1 MITDSS
7 YLKPNKRGAVSL
19 TIILG
24 ILIAALAFYL
34 VYKVQGLEVRVKKVE
49 DIVSGATAQQAEK
62 PLDIKNVKAL
72 FKKGNMTF
80 GKTDAKALVV
90 EFSDP
95 SCPYCHAAAYGADDI
110 FQGKFKTVENGG
122 TYQSPVQAFRKL
134 ADEGKIGYV
143 TLYANGHGAGEIA
156 AQALYCAYDQGKY
169 WEAHDLLFSSEGYNL
184 INNDVKNDVA
194 NAPKIAEYLASAL
207 DSATL
212 ESCIT
217 SGKYA
222 KKLAEDMQSAQ
233 TLNFSGTP
241 MFVVNTKKFA
251 GAYSYE
257 NMKADVEA
265 AMK

>member
-1 MITDSS
+1 MSNHKTSF
-7 YLKPNKRGAVSL
+7 KRGAVSPAM
-19 TIILG
+19 ILG
-24 ILIAALAFYL
+24 VLVAVLGVYL
-34 VYKVQGLEVRVKKVE
+34 VYKVQTLEMRVKQVE
-49 DIVSGATAQQAEK
+49 DVISGATAQKEEK
-62 PLDIKNVKAL
+62 PIDIKNVKAL

-80 GKTDAKALVV
+80 GNTNAKALVV

-95 SCPYCHAAAYGADDI
+95 SCPYCHAAAYGADEI

-122 TYQSPVQAFRKL
+122 QYQSPVQAFRKL
-134 ADEGKIGYV
+134 AEEGKIGYV
-143 TLYANGHGAGEIA
+143 TLYANGHGAGELT
-156 AQALYCAYDQGKY
+156 AQALYCAYEQGKY
-169 WEAHDLLFSSEGYNL
+169 WEAHDLLFTNDGYNL

-194 NAPKIAEYLASAL
+194 NAPKLVEYLAGVLDGNAL
-207 DSATL
+207 QTCL
-212 ESCIT
+212 E

-257 NMKADVEA
+257 NMKADVES

>member
-1 MITDSS
+1 MSNDKSI
-7 YLKPNKRGAVSL
+7 LKPYKRGAASL
-19 TIILG
+19 AIILG
-24 ILIAALAFYL
+24 ILLAALALYL
-34 VYKVQGLEVRVKKVE
+34 VYKVQGLEARVKKVE
-49 DIVSGATAQQAEK
+49 DIVSGATAQQEEK

-72 FKKGNMTF
+72 FKKGNMVF
-80 GKTDAKALVV
+80 GNQKAKALVV

-95 SCPYCHAAAYGADDI
+95 SCPYCHAAAYGADEI

-143 TLYANGHGAGEIA
+143 TLYANGHGAGELT
-156 AQALYCAYDQGKY
+156 AQALYCSYEQGKY
-169 WEAHDLLFSSEGYNL
+169 WEAHDLLFTSAGYNL
-184 INNDVKNDVA
+184 INNDVKNDKA
-194 NAPKIAEYLASAL
+194 NAPKLVEYLAQAVDGAQL
-207 DSATL
+207 QTCL
-212 ESCIT
+212 E

-233 TLNFSGTP
+233 SLNFSGTP